1 MERWTNLGV
10 DIADVAYSLSSIHQY
25 HNTLS
30 QATELNSGI
39 IQVAE
44 ESREYY
50 LGPIMHCAHFK
61 SMFFPNTSILEAPFW
76 SYFDI
81 ISLSGWGID
90 LTGHSST
97 TLLQLIDGWKK

>member
-1 MERWTNLGV
+1 
-10 DIADVAYSLSSIHQY
+10 
-25 HNTLS
+25 
-30 QATELNSGI
+30 
-39 IQVAE
+39 
-44 ESREYY
+44 
-50 LGPIMHCAHFK
+50 
-61 SMFFPNTSILEAPFW
+61 MFFPNTSILEAPFW